1 MAASMQARD
10 IEAIT
15 VNRLPHGYA
24 GGANGLYDPAW
35 DSPMPPAPSYP
46 VIS

>member
-1 MAASMQARD
+1 MQARD

-24 GGANGLYDPAW
+24 GGANRLYDPAW
-35 DSPMPPAPSYP
+35 DSPMPPTPSYP